1 MYLPANFIP
10 NIKSDEFH
18 QSNAFDFAKEKLHPK
33 IEF

>member
-10 NIKSDEFH
+10 NIKSDEFI
-18 QSNAFDFAKEKLHPK
+18 NPTLLILAKEKLHPK